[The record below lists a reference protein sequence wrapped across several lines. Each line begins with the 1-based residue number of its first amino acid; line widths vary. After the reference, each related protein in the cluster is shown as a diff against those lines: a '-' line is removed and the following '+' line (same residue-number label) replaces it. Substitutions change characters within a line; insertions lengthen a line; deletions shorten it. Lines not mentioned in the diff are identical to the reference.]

1 MKTSDQRSVE
11 LGGSDH
17 DHVHN
22 LLGLPQKI
30 MRHQQVHGLAQ
41 LVLHEFGH
49 GNVFQ
54 FKKAVYLADN
64 PDFDHLI
71 GVAGFS
77 SDECSLHGM
86 DVWENPLQNID
97 SMESS
102 AFNREV
108 RSFLRNSIKAR
119 GIDFHDKTE
128 VDRLAHDMGMQQPHF
143 LAWDMKHGNHGLLL
157 FEYQDGSTLNVIKHK
172 FLSSAVALLGFC
184 PIL

>member
-11 LGGSDH
+11 LGSTDH
-17 DHVHN
+17 DHVHT

-49 GNVFQ
+49 GEVFQ

-64 PDFDHLI
+64 PDFDHLV

-77 SDECSLHGM
+77 SDECHLHER
-86 DVWENPLQNID
+86 DVWSNPLEAIEQMD
-97 SMESS
+97 KS

-108 RSFLRNSIKAR
+108 RAFLRNSIKAR
-119 GIDFHDKTE
+119 GIDFHNKVE
-128 VDRLAHDMGMQQPHF
+128 VDRLAHDMGMDQPHF
-143 LAWDMKHGNHGLLL
+143 LAWDLKHGNHGLLL
-157 FEYQDGSTLNVIKHK
+157 FEYQEPSNLDVLRHK

-184 PIL
+184 PIW